1 LRVEALLLLEQAGLS
16 ERALR
21 RRVSGSP
28 GDEEVGVNV
37 EQPQAEPQVEPEAEH
52 VEPQVEPEAELDFL
66 EELELARS
74 PLEEL
79 ERELNVAREVAAAQ
93 RAEQD
98 LLEEALAQRALERA
112 SLKPESQNASQV
124 NSAHVNTELLFE
136 DDLEG
141 PIEEQLTLAPVALEA
156 VALDQGELDEA
167 LDEPTHEVAPES
179 LSEAL
184 SSAPA
189 ELSVLPAAPSV
200 WPEQAE
206 ALSAL
211 LPPIT
216 RSPDAQVPFVGAGP
230 ERLSVVGEKPWLL
243 PKELEWAELD
253 LSLIKE
259 QVGDHTSLS
268 LAPRSFTPLSQTRRP
283 VELRLQGDTSNVS
296 TSSGAPQLKEGG
308 TLDSLDLD
316 DAFAEYDQPVSE
328 EELLLDPELADM
340 TRAYSALEMSLEAS
354 LAPTMASD
362 EFSADER
369 GALFEG
375 LDEGDFEAMGV
386 ERPADLSQ
394 LSTPRQTPAL
404 ASTHPTPTFNQQ
416 SALDELLSDSPLDEG
431 NEMDF
436 DFGEDSPMVWTE
448 GSPTPL
454 FNEEGTPSPVYEPRA
469 ARRARAQTE
478 SIAPAEGEANAPQ
491 TEPQPA
497 QRSGLFGRLFG
508 GQKD

>member
-1 LRVEALLLLEQAGLS
+1 M
-16 ERALR
+16 
-21 RRVSGSP
+21 
-28 GDEEVGVNV
+28 
-37 EQPQAEPQVEPEAEH
+37 
-52 VEPQVEPEAELDFL
+52 
-66 EELELARS
+66 
-74 PLEEL
+74 
-79 ERELNVAREVAAAQ
+79 
-93 RAEQD
+93 
-98 LLEEALAQRALERA
+98 
-112 SLKPESQNASQV
+112 
-124 NSAHVNTELLFE
+124 
-136 DDLEG
+136 
-141 PIEEQLTLAPVALEA
+141 
-156 VALDQGELDEA
+156 
-167 LDEPTHEVAPES
+167 
-179 LSEAL
+179 
-184 SSAPA
+184 
-189 ELSVLPAAPSV
+189 
-200 WPEQAE
+200 
-206 ALSAL
+206 
-211 LPPIT
+211 
-216 RSPDAQVPFVGAGP
+216 PFVGAGP

-253 LSLIKE
+253 LNLIKE

-283 VELRLQGDTSNVS
+283 VELRLQGDTSNMS
-296 TSSGAPQLKEGG
+296 TSSGAPQLREGG

-386 ERPADLSQ
+386 ERPADLAA
-394 LSTPRQTPAL
+394 PRETPAL

-416 SALDELLSDSPLDEG
+416 SALDDLLSDSPLDEG

-478 SIAPAEGEANAPQ
+478 SSAPAEGEASASQ

-497 QRSGLFGRLFG
+497 QRSGLFGRFFG